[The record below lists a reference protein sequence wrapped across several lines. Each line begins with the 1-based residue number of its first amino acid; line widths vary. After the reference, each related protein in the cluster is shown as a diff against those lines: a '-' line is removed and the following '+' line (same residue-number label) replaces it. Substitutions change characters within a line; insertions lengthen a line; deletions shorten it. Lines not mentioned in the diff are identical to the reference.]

1 MLKLKAFIFGRSC
14 SQRITTNQLA
24 SRTPKRKHGGM
35 ILDAETEPQKKRR
48 PPIGARIKSRRKALG
63 LTLQE
68 LADRSGLS
76 KPFLSQAERDLTT
89 PSLMSMLGLAKGLEV
104 EVSYFMEIPQARDMV
119 RRADAPATI
128 AVDSPV
134 TYFDLA
140 SALPDRKLDI
150 VLMRIPPGHVFPV
163 DTRNGEH
170 FRYVLEGELYARAG
184 DIHTVLRAGD
194 SMHFD
199 ARAPH
204 TVENRTDQEAVLLY
218 VGTPSVLQRSP
229 PIEPG

>member
-1 MLKLKAFIFGRSC
+1 
-14 SQRITTNQLA
+14 
-24 SRTPKRKHGGM
+24 M

-76 KPFLSQAERDLTT
+76 KPFLSQVERDLTT
-89 PSLMSMLGLAKGLEV
+89 PSLMSMLGLARGLQV
-104 EVSYFMEIPQARDMV
+104 EVSYFMEIPQAKDMV
-119 RRADAPATI
+119 GRADAPAVI

-150 VLMRIPPGHVFPV
+150 VLMRIPPGHAFPV

-170 FRYVLEGELYARAG
+170 FRYVLEGELHARAG
-184 DIHTVLRAGD
+184 DIHTVLKAGD

-204 TVENRTDQEAVLLY
+204 TVENRTDREAVLLY
-218 VGTPSVLQRSP
+218 VGTPSVLQRGP
-229 PIEPG
+229 PTDPE

>member
-1 MLKLKAFIFGRSC
+1 
-14 SQRITTNQLA
+14 
-24 SRTPKRKHGGM
+24 M
-35 ILDAETEPQKKRR
+35 ILAAENEPQKKRR

-76 KPFLSQAERDLTT
+76 KPFLSQVERDLTT
-89 PSLMSMLGLAKGLEV
+89 PSLMSMLGLAKGLQV
-104 EVSYFMEIPQARDMV
+104 EISYFMEIPQARDMV
-119 RRADAPATI
+119 RRADAPAEI

-140 SALPDRKLDI
+140 SALPDRKLDA
-150 VLMRIPPGHVFPV
+150 VLMRIPPGHCFPV

-184 DIHTVLRAGD
+184 DIHTVLKAGD

-204 TVENRTDQEAVLLY
+204 TVENRTDREAILLY
-218 VGTPSVLQRSP
+218 VGTPSVLQRGAP
-229 PIEPG
+229 AEPA

>member
-1 MLKLKAFIFGRSC
+1 MLKLKAFIFGRSR
-14 SQRITTNQLA
+14 SPRITRNQLA
-24 SRTPKRKHGGM
+24 SRTPKLKHDAM
-35 ILDAETEPQKKRR
+35 ILAAETERQKKRR

-89 PSLMSMLGLAKGLEV
+89 PSLMSMLSLARGLEV

-140 SALPDRKLDI
+140 SALPDRKLDA
-150 VLMRIPPGHVFPV
+150 VLMRIPPGHCFPV

-184 DIHTVLRAGD
+184 DIHTVLKAGD

-204 TVENRTDQEAVLLY
+204 TVENRTAQEAVLLY
-218 VGTPSVLQRSP
+218 VGTPSVLQRDP
-229 PIEPG
+229 PIDPA

>member
-1 MLKLKAFIFGRSC
+1 
-14 SQRITTNQLA
+14 
-24 SRTPKRKHGGM
+24 M
-35 ILDAETEPQKKRR
+35 ILDAEAEPQKKRR

-76 KPFLSQAERDLTT
+76 KPFLSQVERDLTT

-119 RRADAPATI
+119 RRADAPQEI

-150 VLMRIPPGHVFPV
+150 VLMRIPAGHVFPV

-170 FRYVLEGELYARAG
+170 FRYVLEGELHARAG
-184 DIHTVLRAGD
+184 DIHTVLKAGD

-204 TVENRTDQEAVLLY
+204 TVENRTDREAVLLY
-218 VGTPSVLQRSP
+218 VGRPSVLQR
-229 PIEPG
+229 GD

>member
-1 MLKLKAFIFGRSC
+1 
-14 SQRITTNQLA
+14 
-24 SRTPKRKHGGM
+24 M
-35 ILDAETEPQKKRR
+35 ILSAEADPQKKRR
-48 PPIGARIKSRRKALG
+48 PPIGERIKSRRKALG

-89 PSLMSMLGLAKGLEV
+89 PSLMSLLSLARALDV
-104 EVSYFMEIPQARDMV
+104 EVSYFMEIPQAKDVV
-119 RRADAPATI
+119 RRADAPQPI
-128 AVDSPV
+128 AVASPV

-140 SALPDRKLDI
+140 SSLPDRKLDI
-150 VLMRIPPGHVFPV
+150 VLMRIPPGHAFPV

-170 FRYVLEGELYARAG
+170 FRYLLEGELYARAG
-184 DIHTVLRAGD
+184 DIHTTLKAGD

-204 TVENRTDQEAVLLY
+204 TVENRTDREAVLLY
-218 VGTPSVLQRSP
+218 VGTPSVLRRG
-229 PIEPG
+229 E